1 MSNNK
6 TEALYLADVIENDPT
21 SSAHHYAAVAWMR
34 RQYAEIQRLS
44 DVVSKVNSRCDH
56 LGIRLGEVIAER
68 NALAE
73 ANEAFGKRQVWWD
86 NKMLALEAER
96 DALLEALK
104 QAVAR
109 QGFTNDELISAR
121 AAIARTKGGGNG

>member
-56 LGIRLGEVIAER
+56 LGIRLGEVIA
-68 NALAE
+68 
-73 ANEAFGKRQVWWD
+73 D
-86 NKMLALEAER
+86 R
-96 DALLEALK
+96 DALLDAAKFARTYLSLYGETAK
-104 QAVAR
+104 QALEIV
-109 QGFTNDELISAR
+109 D
-121 AAIARTKGGGNG
+121 AAIAKAQGGGND